1 MARLVWIQV
10 MEVPMRMEMLV
21 DTGVR
26 SSLMIQTQGLLSK
39 YVDVDVEEE
48 EYYDVEEYVV
58 MANID
63 ITMQM
68 AWMDTEVVEE
78 SSCREF

>member
-1 MARLVWIQV
+1 MMARLVWIQV

-21 DTGVR
+21 DTDVR
-26 SSLMIQTQGLLSK
+26 ASLMIQTQGLLSK
-39 YVDVDVEEE
+39 YVDVDVE

-78 SSCREF
+78 SSCREY

>member
-21 DTGVR
+21 DTDVR
-26 SSLMIQTQGLLSK
+26 ASLMIQTQGLLSK
-39 YVDVDVEEE
+39 YVDVDVE

>member
-10 MEVPMRMEMLV
+10 MEVPMRMEMPV

-26 SSLMIQTQGLLSK
+26 ASLMIQIQSLPSK
-39 YVDVDVEEE
+39 YVYVDVEE
-48 EYYDVEEYVV
+48 YDVEEYVV
-58 MANID
+58 MANII

-68 AWMDTEVVEE
+68 A
-78 SSCREF
+78 

>member
-1 MARLVWIQV
+1 MLVWIQV
-10 MEVPMRMEMLV
+10 VEVPMRMEMLV

-26 SSLMIQTQGLLSK
+26 ANLMIQTQGLLSK
-39 YVDVDVEEE
+39 YVDVDVEAE

-68 AWMDTEVVEE
+68 AWRDTEVVEE
-78 SSCREF
+78 SSCREC

>member
-21 DTGVR
+21 DTDVR
-26 SSLMIQTQGLLSK
+26 ASLMIQTQGLLSK
-39 YVDVDVEEE
+39 YVDVDVEE
-48 EYYDVEEYVV
+48 YYDVEEYVV
-58 MANID
+58 VD

-68 AWMDTEVVEE
+68 AWRDTEVLEE

>member
-10 MEVPMRMEMLV
+10 MEVPMRMEMPV

-26 SSLMIQTQGLLSK
+26 ASLMILILSLSRK
-39 YVDVDVEEE
+39 YVDVE

-68 AWMDTEVVEE
+68 AQMDTEVVEE
-78 SSCREF
+78 SSCREY

>member
-21 DTGVR
+21 DTDVR
-26 SSLMIQTQGLLSK
+26 ASLMIQTQGLLCK
-39 YVDVDVEEE
+39 YVDVDVE

-58 MANID
+58 VD

-68 AWMDTEVVEE
+68 AWRDTEVVEE

>member
-10 MEVPMRMEMLV
+10 MEVPMRMEMSV
-21 DTGVR
+21 DTDVR
-26 SSLMIQTQGLLSK
+26 ASLMIQTQGLLSK
-39 YVDVDVEEE
+39 YVDVDVE

>member
-21 DTGVR
+21 DTDGR
-26 SSLMIQTQGLLSK
+26 ASLMIQTQGLLSK
-39 YVDVDVEEE
+39 YVDVDVE

-78 SSCREF
+78 SSCREC